1 MGYPPFAMP
10 YKRYTIPIICAFSQ
24 RYVENDA
31 MTYRNLIEETPLLS
45 STCPEWELSHSTIHR
60 WISTLGGLNTTM
72 SKAQDFILQ
81 VEPASTIC
89 RDLAG
94 LTVPARKYLSESRKS
109 LLLAC
114 RRLMEIE
121 KHFFR
126 LFGVSIFHQLATD
139 CAYG

>member
-1 MGYPPFAMP
+1 
-10 YKRYTIPIICAFSQ
+10 
-24 RYVENDA
+24 
-31 MTYRNLIEETPLLS
+31 
-45 STCPEWELSHSTIHR
+45 
-60 WISTLGGLNTTM
+60 M

-94 LTVPARKYLSESRKS
+94 LTVPVRKYLSESRKT

-121 KHFFR
+121 KRFSR